1 MATSFYSNPFDLL
14 GQTEAVRSSTDLP
27 GAVEPR
33 FAIDW
38 SSFHQNFFSSIPV
51 LFQRVP
57 AEEGQPAL
65 KIFRQD
71 SLLGGMER
79 WTFLMAALLH
89 VILFQLPWSP
99 FSSVPRHNP
108 AFDNTQLTWSGPVED
123 LSLIHI

>member
-1 MATSFYSNPFDLL
+1 M
-14 GQTEAVRSSTDLP
+14 
-27 GAVEPR
+27 
-33 FAIDW
+33 
-38 SSFHQNFFSSIPV
+38 

-57 AEEGQPAL
+57 AEESQPAL

-71 SLLGGMER
+71 SFLGGMER
-79 WTFLMAALLH
+79 WTFLMAAVLH

-123 LSLIHI
+123 LPLLNAPREKHQTPTKSASESATPEPEAFHPRQRHRIALPG